1 MASNSNKDLTF
12 KELFDTRWFFG
23 EISEESAKVILMEAS
38 ESDGRTVKRMIF
50 LKADGQPNK
59 LRLFLGLIRFDL
71 EDEPHF
77 RFDGNRINF
86 WCHGNPSCPD
96 RFIGTMVMRKEVF
109 KLRELLMVKVVDSGV
124 DPETLKI
131 PLTLKQEIKKS

>member
-12 KELFDTRWFFG
+12 KVLFDTRWFFG

-59 LRLFLGLIRFDL
+59 LCLFFGSLNYSEGKPMFYFG
-71 EDEPHF
+71 ENH
-77 RFDGNRINF
+77 INF
-86 WCHGNPSCPD
+86 WCHGNPSCPQFH
-96 RFIGTMVMRKEVF
+96 RNYGYEERSLQITRI
-109 KLRELLMVKVVDSGV
+109 VDG
-124 DPETLKI
+124 EGG
-131 PLTLKQEIKKS
+131 